1 MSVQTRNRFSSWR
14 TILITAAGFWIIL
27 PVADSVL
34 AYVFGP
40 QLWSNASYF
49 FGNNVKATLGI
60 FMFIEG
66 AVILAAGLVWASG
79 SMETVF
85 QGSNLNTNPYY
96 RKDDWSQRREQ
107 TEKQNVSGKILML
120 IGTPILLSAAILLV
134 AV

>member
-1 MSVQTRNRFSSWR
+1 VQTKPRLSGWRN
-14 TILITAAGFWIIL
+14 ILITASCFWIIL
-27 PVADSVL
+27 PAADSVL

-40 QLWSNASYF
+40 QLWFRASYF
-49 FGNNVKATLGI
+49 FGNNLKSTLGI

-96 RKDDWSQRREQ
+96 RKDDWSQRKEQ
-107 TEKQNVSGKILML
+107 TEKQNVAGKILIL
-120 IGTPILLSAAILLV
+120 IGTPILVIAGIILV
-134 AV
+134 FA